1 MFRAH
6 SLLLLTCIGVA
17 ACGCDS
23 KAKPATDMSA
33 KSQSPSIVAPKVS
46 ASTGTTS
53 SDDSFSF
60 ANVSHKVKVG
70 EASRVTFEVRPAK
83 GFKINPEYPWSV
95 TLEGSKPL
103 GTTGLKMSKEQ
114 LDVDAT
120 RVKAD
125 VPLQPVGAGKHFLK
139 GSANISVCETT
150 GAKKCLLFND
160 EPVTLEID
168 AQKI

>member
-1 MFRAH
+1 MLTPRALLAFAAAS
-6 SLLLLTCIGVA
+6 SLLFS
-17 ACGCDS
+17 ACDQ
-23 KAKPATDMSA
+23 KAPAPAEAPKAPKADTSGKFTLANLDHS
-33 KSQSPSIVAPKVS
+33 VAPGGEVS
-46 ASTGTTS
+46 
-53 SDDSFSF
+53 FQ
-60 ANVSHKVKVG
+60 VKPG
-70 EASRVTFEVRPAK
+70 Q